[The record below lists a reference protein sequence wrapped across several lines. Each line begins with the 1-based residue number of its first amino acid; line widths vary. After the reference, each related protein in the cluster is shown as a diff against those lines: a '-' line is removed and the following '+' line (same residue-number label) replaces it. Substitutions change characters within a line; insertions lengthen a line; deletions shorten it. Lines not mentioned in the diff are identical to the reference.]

1 MENRFAS
8 TSESSNKPLLFG
20 RKNYLIILSGLVC
33 VIVGFFLMA
42 GGGSTDPEVW
52 KAEEIYSFRRITL
65 APFVVLL
72 GLGIVIYAIFAKDGQ
87 PQEGSA
93 E

>member
-8 TSESSNKPLLFG
+8 TPEQPKKPLLFG
-20 RKNYLIILSGLVC
+20 RKNYLIILAGLVC
-33 VIVGFFLMA
+33 VILGFFLMA
-42 GGGSTDPEVW
+42 GGGSTDPELW

-72 GLGIVIYAIFAKDGQ
+72 GLGIVIYAIFAKDAH
-87 PQEGSA
+87 QEGA